1 MNSNGVYKF
10 IEYLE
15 VLEQHITLYKGV
27 VTSSEIMDEL
37 PLNEETIEV
46 ANMYLEQLQKDWSE
60 QFVDYLKYGI
70 EWIEKNKES
79 KKW

>member
-1 MNSNGVYKF
+1 MNSDGVYKF
-10 IEYLE
+10 IKYLE

-37 PLNEETIEV
+37 PLNEEIIEV

-70 EWIEKNKES
+70 EWIEKNKEL
-79 KKW
+79 KK